1 MNRALVLTLAAVA
14 ALLLPAA
21 AAAQPNLIP
30 NMPTG
35 WAWPLVPRP
44 TDDATAGSVPAP
56 PTLYAGGGTYLNVSC
71 RNVGAYATGGFHSQ
85 SRVDGA
91 LLHER
96 AWTSLAGG
104 AVGNSLNGGP
114 FSVAAGRHTLELRL
128 DSAGE
133 VSESSETDN
142 NVARQWVWLPHTL
155 GPDLMVRYDAPPDPT
170 GGWAA
175 IPAGQDKFNNCDGV
189 RIVAGP
195 TWDVFFLDVDDLAA
209 DYDCLLY
216 TPSTGAQNGF
226 ASPLAASRR
235 RGAGLDGVVL
245 NGHLVPGQ
253 TFDVGIERIAGAVDY
268 WAVHRTSMPL
278 AYGDSASFGFVQGE
292 MLRMFDVSV
301 PAGGVGPITITLQLA
316 TTDPSVVALWADRTF
331 QRGALTDLAS
341 AATDE
346 RGRLQLHVNAAAAGQ
361 YGLVI
366 MRDPDWGT
374 GPRTFTLKIRRSG
387 VDLVTYAPPGWH
399 APLVPRPEPDG
410 TPTSVAPPDTLPAW
424 NSSRGAV
431 MNYALRNDGGLPCPT
446 TSTARITCDDQIFGA
461 PNVPALAA
469 GAVLAVN
476 ETWRREVKAGR
487 HTISLRTDFGG
498 AIAELDEEHNHY
510 GEQYCWAP
518 IFQVSLGDLGWGTPS
533 PPLLANVEDVT
544 SGEPIWPNCNA
555 WRTPQPPASAWWIGF
570 AITPDA
576 GNDADLT
583 LHETLRGTKDGFGE
597 PLAYSGWGTGE
608 SDYIVVNFNL
618 TGRRPFDVGVQN
630 YADATGY
637 RPRYVES
644 TTLGTATNMTLP
656 AYTTQCSESLQL
668 LEFYFYPGFYL
679 FELDNQS
686 YFASWGLSLHHPA
699 WVYQGKGDAWRIA
712 YAPAPGHDT
721 QLYAEVTTA
730 GWYCLAIWR
739 PNMEGTCS
747 GTYQLTIRTG
757 FSEVPD
763 GPPAPAVTGLA
774 GASPNPFN
782 PRTSIAFTLAT
793 DATARLAVHDVRG
806 ARVRTLV
813 SGPLPAGRH
822 EAVWDGRDDEGRAL
836 PSGAYIARL
845 EAGGTTST
853 EKLVLL
859 K

>member
-1 MNRALVLTLAAVA
+1 MKRALVLLLAAVA

-21 AAAQPNLIP
+21 ATAQPNIIP
-30 NMPTG
+30 NIPTG

-44 TDDATAGSVPAP
+44 AADATAGSVPAP
-56 PTLYAGGGTYLNVSC
+56 TTLYGGGTTYLNVSC
-71 RNVGAYATGGFHSQ
+71 RNIGAYATGSFHSQ
-85 SRVDGA
+85 SRIDGDVM
-91 LLHER
+91 LER
-96 AWTSLAGG
+96 PWSSLAAG

-114 FSVAAGRHTLELRL
+114 IIVRGGRHTLELRL
-128 DSAGE
+128 DSSAE

-142 NVARQWVWLPHTL
+142 NVARQWVWQPYTL
-155 GPDLMVRYDAPPDPT
+155 GPDLMVQYDAPPDPT
-170 GGWAA
+170 GGWAV
-175 IPAGQDKFNNCDGV
+175 IPAGQDKYNNCDGV
-189 RIVAGP
+189 RITAGS
-195 TWDVFFLDVDDLAA
+195 TWDVFFPDVDDLAA

-216 TPSTGAQNGF
+216 SPSTGAQNGF

-235 RGAGLDGVVL
+235 RGAGIDGVVL
-245 NGHLVPGQ
+245 NGHNVPGQ
-253 TFDVGIERIAGAVDY
+253 IFDVGIERIAGASNY
-268 WAVHRTSMPL
+268 WAVHRTSLPL
-278 AYGDSASFGFVQGE
+278 AWGDSASFGFVQGE

-316 TTDPSVVALWADRTF
+316 TTDPSVMALWADRTF

-346 RGRLQLHVNAAAAGQ
+346 RGRLQLHVNADAAGQ

-374 GPRTFTLKIRRSG
+374 GPRTFTLKVRRSS
-387 VDLVTYAPPGWH
+387 VDLAPYAPSGWH
-399 APLVPRPEPDG
+399 SPLVPRPEPDG
-410 TPTSVAPPDTLPAW
+410 TPTSVALPDTLPAW

-431 MNYALRNDGGLPCPT
+431 LNYALRNDGGLPCPVA
-446 TSTARITCDDQIFGA
+446 STARITCDDLDFGSPA
-461 PNVPALAA
+461 VPALAA
-469 GAVLAVN
+469 GGVLAVN

-487 HTISLRTDFGG
+487 HTLSLHADFTG
-498 AIAELDEEHNHY
+498 AITELDEEHNHY

-518 IFQVSLGDLGWGTPS
+518 IFEVPLGDLGWGFPS
-533 PPLLANVEDVT
+533 PPLYANAESVT
-544 SGEPIWPNCNA
+544 SGEPFWPNCNA
-555 WRTPQPPASAWWIGF
+555 WRTPPPPSSAWWIGF

-583 LHETLRGTKDGFGE
+583 LHETLRGTKNGFAE
-597 PLAYSGWGTGE
+597 SLTASGWGTGQ
-608 SDYIVVNFNL
+608 SDYVVVNFNL
-618 TGRRPFDVGVQN
+618 TGRRRFDVGVLN
-630 YADATGY
+630 FADATGY

-668 LEFYFYPGFYL
+668 LEFYFTPGFYL
-679 FELDNQS
+679 FKLDNQS
-686 YFASWGLSLHHPA
+686 YYASWGLTLHDA
-699 WVYQGKGDAWRIA
+699 DRVYQGKSTSRMAN
-712 YAPAPGHDT
+712 APAPGQDT

-739 PNMEGTCS
+739 PDMEGSCT

-757 FSEVPD
+757 FSDVPAE
-763 GPPAPAVTGLA
+763 PPAPAVTGLA

-782 PRTSIAFTLAT
+782 PRTSLAFTLAT
-793 DATARLAVHDVRG
+793 DATAKLAVHDVRG

-822 EAVWDGRDDEGRAL
+822 EAVWDGRDDEGRVL
-836 PSGAYIARL
+836 PSGTYVARL
-845 EAGGTTST
+845 EAAGTTST